1 MKLVITD
8 YDNLMPILDK
18 VNINI
23 SLPILILMVMRKVAD
38 ILYKNSL
45 LKKVRKPRGLMPGV
59 LTGTWQ

>member
-23 SLPILILMVMRKVAD
+23 SLPIF
-38 ILYKNSL
+38 S
-45 LKKVRKPRGLMPGV
+45 
-59 LTGTWQ
+59 WS